1 MKKVFVSFV
10 ALFVATSAFAASSLV
25 SSGKSGT
32 VSRAGSLRTT
42 PAKSETSTKSA
53 NVSASV
59 SSGAAT
65 TSARLPLLKNM
76 LKTSATPKT
85 YTSDSYN
92 NSGEVGALTRQLE
105 RLQAS
110 FEKIDS
116 DVDKIKEDNIQFK
129 NSMITALSDA
139 ASAKTAAYTATD
151 DIESVVKSQTE
162 INQKI
167 AEIDDTIQWA
177 TNTKEKI
184 QEALQVITKAKTDLI
199 NQISDFQYEIQTAV
213 VDGVDEIAVQGVTD
227 ELTNRVRNQIEKEM
241 DFGLVND
248 RFNQLENSLND
259 LSGMDWQQLG
269 DVSKKLDEVNNM
281 VNDISGQ
288 IAKID
293 TKGFYADD
301 GKYIDFSGAYKDY
314 IGNVNSFK
322 NTIDG
327 YTDKDGKWHDG
338 LDKRVVDLDGRVT
351 NLEKSGGGSASIDL
365 SANNCAILE
374 AQYQFVSQ
382 LADYYK
388 ASDVQSN
395 LSKFYSTMNSD
406 CKDGKVDASKYQ
418 SFWSQ
423 IQDQFKTLLT
433 TNVDGTA
440 Q

>member
-1 MKKVFVSFV
+1 MKKVFVSFM

-32 VSRAGSLRTT
+32 VARAGSLRTT

-227 ELTNRVRNQIEKEM
+227 ELTNRVRNQIEKEL
-241 DFGLVND
+241 DFGLVEN
-248 RFNQLENSLND
+248 RLSELEKTLKD
-259 LSGMDWQQLG
+259 LSGMDWKQLG
-269 DVSKKLDEVNNM
+269 DVYKKLDDTNKRLDDTNKKLDEAFKQI
-281 VNDISGQ
+281 NDI
-288 IAKID
+288 
-293 TKGFYADD
+293 YE
-301 GKYIDFSGAYKDY
+301 
-314 IGNVNSFK
+314 
-322 NTIDG
+322 
-327 YTDKDGKWHDG
+327 
-338 LDKRVVDLDGRVT
+338 RVSK
-351 NLEKSGGGSASIDL
+351 LEKSINGSSSIDL
-365 SANNCAILE
+365 SANNCAILT
-374 AQYQFVSQ
+374 AQYQFVNN
-382 LADYYK
+382 LAAKYGDDNV
-388 ASDVQSN
+388 AAN
-395 LSKFYSTMNSD
+395 LSKFHSSMESE
-406 CKDGKVDASKYQ
+406 CKDSKVNTSRYQ
-418 SFWSQ
+418 YYWGQ
-423 IQDQFKTLLT
+423 IQEQFMNLLT
-433 TNVDGTA
+433 EKIFTGDENKADYEKLKA
-440 Q
+440 